1 MSALLRGVDL
11 VAAKKDDP
19 ADTIVRVAAYAG
31 LMIRRRVVV
40 HGRVQAVGFRYEAR
54 IEAQRLGITGWIRN
68 RSDGAV
74 ETEIE
79 GDAASVDAM
88 LAWLDEGPPG
98 ADVTSISTAD
108 IEPTGERGFRV
119 TG

>member
-1 MSALLRGVDL
+1 
-11 VAAKKDDP
+11 
-19 ADTIVRVAAYAG
+19 
-31 LMIRRRVVV
+31 MIRQRVIV
-40 HGRVQAVGFRYEAR
+40 HGRVQAVGFRYYAR
-54 IEAQRLGITGWIRN
+54 IEAQRLGVSGWIRN

-74 ETEIE
+74 EAEIE

-88 LAWLDEGPPG
+88 LGWLDEGPPG

-108 IEPTGERGFRV
+108 LTPTGERGFRV